1 MSDEGPGGPPEEEEG
16 PEEADEAESR
26 GQTRRPPQDPREYVA
41 CWSERDS
48 LDEKE
53 DRAWV
58 LILRTRGCSWARC
71 SMCGYHG
78 EAAAASVEDL
88 LHQFGTALGR
98 QRGENIAKV
107 YTSGS
112 FLDESE
118 VPPELRRQ
126 LLAELSGGF
135 KRVVIESR
143 PEYVT
148 EPAVREALSACPG
161 LEIAMGL
168 ESASPRVLSHS
179 VRKGFWFADFEKR
192 ATLVR
197 RLGGRVRAYLLL
209 KPPFL
214 SEREALED
222 AVASAL
228 KAAPLCDTLSLN
240 PVNVQR
246 GTMVEQLWRRR
257 IYRPPWLWSAGEALL
272 RARRGILEAGCAT
285 RLVCAP
291 TAAGRRRGAHNCGR
305 CDLSVVAGLESLS
318 LTGSTEELERAFSR
332 GCACLAEWREVLEMG
347 AFPVINYDALLPR

>member
-16 PEEADEAESR
+16 PEEGDEAGAYEHP
-26 GQTRRPPQDPREYVA
+26 RRPPQDPREYVA
-41 CWSERDS
+41 SWSERDS
-48 LDEKE
+48 LDGKD

-78 EAAAASVEDL
+78 EAAAATPDDL
-88 LHQFGTALGR
+88 LHQFGTALDR
-98 QRGENIAKV
+98 RRGENIAKV

-112 FLDESE
+112 FLDERE
-118 VPPELRRQ
+118 VPPELRRR
-126 LLAELSGGF
+126 LLEELFGNF

-148 EPAVREALSACPG
+148 GPAVRDALSACPG

-179 VRKGFWFADFEKR
+179 VRKGFLFTDFEER

-214 SEREALED
+214 GEKEALED

-228 KAAPLCDTLSLN
+228 KAAPVCDTISIN

-246 GTMVEQLWRRR
+246 GTVVEQLWRQR
-257 IYRPPWLWSAGEALL
+257 IYRPPWLWSAGEAVL
-272 RARRGILEAGCAT
+272 RASRGIREAGCAT

-305 CDLSVVAGLESLS
+305 CDLSVVAGLEALS
-318 LTGSTEELERAFSR
+318 LTGSTEGLEGAFAR
-332 GCACLAEWREVLEMG
+332 GCGCLAEWREALEMG